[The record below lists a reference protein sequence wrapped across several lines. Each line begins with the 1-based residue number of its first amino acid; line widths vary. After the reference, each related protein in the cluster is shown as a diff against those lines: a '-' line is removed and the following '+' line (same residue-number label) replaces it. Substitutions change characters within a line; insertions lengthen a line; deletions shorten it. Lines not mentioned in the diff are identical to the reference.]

1 MSRKML
7 VNATHPEENR
17 VAIVEDGVLSVL
29 DIEVAGH
36 EQTKGNI
43 YKAIVVRV
51 ESGLQAAFVDYGATR
66 LGFLQIDDVHGSF
79 FQAAEEKSESKSR
92 PRINDLLQRGQE
104 IIVQVV
110 KEERGTK
117 GAALTTYL
125 SLAGR
130 YMVLMPDSRTKTLS
144 RKIEASSKRKKLK
157 EDMDSFDLP
166 EDMGYIVRTAALDQT
181 STELKRDCTYLM
193 RIYEQILLSAKKL
206 KAPALIYRESN
217 LVLRSIR
224 EHFTLETDEVLV
236 DDPKVFQE
244 AKDFFQ
250 EIMPE
255 YAQLV
260 KLHQE
265 RRPIFSRYQIEAQ
278 IEAISTNRVPL
289 PSGGSLVIDQTE
301 ALVAIDV
308 NSGKMVGEHGVE
320 ATALRTNLEAAQE
333 AARQLRLRDLGGLIV
348 IDFID
353 MRENKNNRAV
363 EKELKQTLKTD
374 KAKITVG
381 KISQFGLLEMS
392 RQRMKQTLIEA
403 TLLTCPHCNGSGS
416 VKSVET
422 RGVGLL
428 RQIHAGIA
436 KGQIGRVVVEAP
448 LDVVS
453 YLLNAKRGELT
464 ELENKHEV
472 EIQILGRTD
481 YFEGQNDIQFLKR
494 QKEEKAVV
502 PPEADSPADNIVE
515 TPPVATAVPGG
526 EDVVK
531 SKRPRRRRGG
541 KGAKTTAE
549 EPLAAPHEPVT
560 APESTLSETDTPA
573 TPTDE
578 GEQTEQQ
585 PPTRRRRPRRRKT
598 SAQKAAET
606 LTVPSATDQENGD
619 QKTTVVQTDPAEEPA
634 DAEEIKKPRRRR
646 TTKKS
651 TPPVDHV
658 SALDGSGEKTIA
670 QNQPAAEEKNSSPTE
685 AENNIQVP
693 AAKRKT
699 TRRSSALKVETAEL
713 TPPQGDPPS
722 QEKLAE
728 TVKPATEEKLPAKR
742 SRTRPADAAQ
752 LSVNDDLPQAAAK
765 VKQTRRKNASTA
777 APEENRTHDETAVKD
792 AVTDTA
798 PVQKRRGRPKK
809 KPDVETAP
817 D

>member
-79 FQAAEEKSESKSR
+79 FQAAEEKSEGKSR

-166 EDMGYIVRTAALDQT
+166 DDMGYIVRTAALDQT

-363 EKELKQTLKTD
+363 EKELKQGLKTD

-448 LDVVS
+448 IDVVS

-494 QKEEKAVV
+494 QKEENAVT
-502 PPEADSPADNIVE
+502 PPEVDSPVDNMVE

-531 SKRPRRRRGG
+531 AKRPRRRRGG
-541 KGAKTTAE
+541 KGAKTAAR
-549 EPLAAPHEPVT
+549 EPLAAPHESVI
-560 APESTLSETDTPA
+560 APESTIPETDTPV
-573 TPTDE
+573 TPTE
-578 GEQTEQQ
+578 EAEQTT
-585 PPTRRRRPRRRKT
+585 PPPAKRRRSRRRKS

-606 LTVPSATDQENGD
+606 LTASSATDQEDKD
-619 QKTTVVQTDPAEEPA
+619 QTTTEQTEPA
-634 DAEEIKKPRRRR
+634 REPATAEEIKKPRRR

-651 TPPVDHV
+651 TPSVDHV
-658 SALDGSGEKTIA
+658 SPLDGSGGITSAQHQPDSGEKI
-670 QNQPAAEEKNSSPTE
+670 SSPTE
-685 AENNIQVP
+685 AASNIQVP
-693 AAKRKT
+693 PAKRKT
-699 TRRSSALKVETAEL
+699 VRKSSASQKETAEVTAPQG
-713 TPPQGDPPS
+713 TPPQ
-722 QEKLAE
+722 EKRVND
-728 TVKPATEEKLPAKR
+728 VKPATEEKTPAKR
-742 SRTRPADAAQ
+742 SSTRPAGAAQ
-752 LSVNDDLPQAAAK
+752 LSVSDDLPQPAAK
-765 VKQTRRKNASTA
+765 VKRTRRKNASTS

>member
-79 FQAAEEKSESKSR
+79 FQVAEEKSEGKSR

-363 EKELKQTLKTD
+363 EKELKQALKTD

-448 LDVVS
+448 IDVVS

-472 EIQILGRTD
+472 EIQVLGRTD

-494 QKEEKAVV
+494 QKEENVV
-502 PPEADSPADNIVE
+502 APPETDSSADNIVE
-515 TPPVATAVPGG
+515 TTPVATATPVG

-541 KGAKTTAE
+541 KGAKTAVK
-549 EPLAAPHEPVT
+549 EPLAAPHESVI
-560 APESTLSETDTPA
+560 APESTLSETDTPV
-573 TPTDE
+573 TPTE
-578 GEQTEQQ
+578 EAEQTT
-585 PPTRRRRPRRRKT
+585 PPPAKRRRSRRRKS

-606 LTVPSATDQENGD
+606 LAASTATDQKD
-619 QKTTVVQTDPAEEPA
+619 RAQTATEQTEPA
-634 DAEEIKKPRRRR
+634 REPAAAAEEIKKPRRR

-658 SALDGSGEKTIA
+658 PPLDGSGEKASA
-670 QNQPAAEEKNSSPTE
+670 QNQPDASEKASAPAE
-685 AENNIQVP
+685 AENNAQVP
-693 AAKRKT
+693 PEKRKT
-699 TRRSSALKVETAEL
+699 VKKSSASQKETAEL
-713 TPPQGDPPS
+713 TAPQGTPP
-722 QEKLAE
+722 QEKLAND
-728 TVKPATEEKLPAKR
+728 VKPEKPTANSSGTK
-742 SRTRPADAAQ
+742 PADATQ
-752 LSVNDDLPQAAAK
+752 LSMTDDLPQAAAK
-765 VKQTRRKNASTA
+765 VKQTRRKNASTS
-777 APEENRTHDETAVKD
+777 APEENRTHNETAVKD
-792 AVTDTA
+792 AVADTA